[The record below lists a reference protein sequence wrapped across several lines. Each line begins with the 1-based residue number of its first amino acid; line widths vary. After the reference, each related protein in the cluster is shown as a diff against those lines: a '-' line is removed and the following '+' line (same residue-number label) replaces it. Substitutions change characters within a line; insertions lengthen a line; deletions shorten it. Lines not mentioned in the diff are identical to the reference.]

1 MDIHM
6 HLAFIY
12 SMFLHIFQAEPSVCG
27 LQVVAFVHEGV
38 LEIPGSGLEYP
49 SIYDEKCTIQDWKSL
64 IGT

>member
-1 MDIHM
+1 M

-12 SMFLHIFQAEPSVCG
+12 SIFLHIFQAEPSVCG

-38 LEIPGSGLEYP
+38 LEIPGSKLEYP